1 MLYHSTVLLVA
12 LGIASTAAQSFAG
25 KGTSYEASS
34 VGAGNCNLMSWLP
47 IANTNRVAIPSALW
61 ASGANCGRCVQI
73 QCVDRLCE
81 SNLPVVAQITDSC
94 PTCGPRD
101 VDMLDSLFQKVT
113 GGLLTGAPQIVWAF
127 VPCAPVGGVHI
138 CTKVGSSRYWLAL
151 QPSNTISGVQSL
163 RVMKQPTSLLG
174 SAFYFVALGQASSEV
189 SLASTEIELTSFG
202 GDVISATVSL
212 APNTCTRIQAFKN

>member
-1 MLYHSTVLLVA
+1 MVCATLLLMA
-12 LGIASTAAQSFAG
+12 LNIASTAAQSFAG
-25 KGTSYEASS
+25 KGTAYHASS

-73 QCVDRLCE
+73 QCVDSICL
-81 SNLPVVAQITDSC
+81 SNAPVVAQITDSC

-101 VDMLDSLFQKVT
+101 VDMVDSLFQKVT
-113 GGLLTGAPQIVWAF
+113 GGLSTGAPQIVWAF
-127 VPCAPVGGVHI
+127 VPCTPVGGVHV

-151 QPSNTISGVQSL
+151 QPSNKISGVQRL
-163 RVMKQPTSLLG
+163 RIMKQPTSLLG
-174 SAFYFVALGQASSEV
+174 SAFYFVALGQASIEV

-202 GDVISATVSL
+202 GDVILATLRLV
-212 APNTCTRIQAFKN
+212 PNTCTHIQPFKS